1 MFAFH
6 VHKRV
11 TGRREGRDDDH
22 EARGRHKKVNSQT
35 VQLVN
40 PTGSD
45 PDDHV
50 NEEEEVRINLFSI
63 SLFFCSRVISRG
75 GQVLWSNFVFFVI
88 SSTSKILVVD

>member
-1 MFAFH
+1 MVLRLDFDGVINSGLVSGVGVYSTIFVFAFH

-50 NEEEEVRINLFSI
+50 NEEEEVRIDLFST
-63 SLFFCSRVISRG
+63 SLFF
-75 GQVLWSNFVFFVI
+75 VLE
-88 SSTSKILVVD
+88 